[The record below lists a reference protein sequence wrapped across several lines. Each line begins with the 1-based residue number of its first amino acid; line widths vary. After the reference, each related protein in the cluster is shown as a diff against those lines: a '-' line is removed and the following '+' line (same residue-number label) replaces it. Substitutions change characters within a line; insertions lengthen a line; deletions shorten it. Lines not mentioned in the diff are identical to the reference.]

1 MNVCVWRR
9 AGRGRGRWNTGG
21 LHRFAPA
28 APQNNAAAP
37 APGRTN
43 PKLQEQL
50 EGAELFSLQE
60 LASSIRAPGRNKDQ
74 YKGEQ
79 NVHQI
84 HPKCTCW
91 KCVLFDREGG
101 TSQTSHPLAACRP
114 PCPVYCLAQAQPAE
128 PSQTPVSPDEP
139 ALQPRA
145 IPSLS
150 IGFFICRTGKLK
162 STYSRGFLMRF

>member
-1 MNVCVWRR
+1 MCVWRR
-9 AGRGRGRWNTGG
+9 AGRGRGRWNIGG
-21 LHRFAPA
+21 LHSSAPA
-28 APQNNAAAP
+28 APQNNAATP
-37 APGRTN
+37 APGRTT
-43 PKLQEQL
+43 PRLQESWRR
-50 EGAELFSLQE
+50 AELFSLQ

-91 KCVLFDREGG
+91 KFVLFDREGG

-114 PCPVYCLAQAQPAE
+114 TCPVYCLAQAQPTE
-128 PSQTPVSPDEP
+128 PSQTQVSHDEP
-139 ALQPRA
+139 ALQPQA

-150 IGFFICRTGKLK
+150 TGFFICRTGKLK

>member
-1 MNVCVWRR
+1 MCVFG
-9 AGRGRGRWNTGG
+9 AGRVG
-21 LHRFAPA
+21 
-28 APQNNAAAP
+28 
-37 APGRTN
+37 
-43 PKLQEQL
+43 
-50 EGAELFSLQE
+50 EGAGGTPGGFTVLPLQHPRTMLLHPLLGEPTRGFRSCCRGAGLFSLQE

-91 KCVLFDREGG
+91 KFVLFNREGG

-114 PCPVYCLAQAQPAE
+114 PCPVYCLAQAQPTE
-128 PSQTPVSPDEP
+128 TSQTRFSPYEP
-139 ALQPRA
+139 ALRPRA

-150 IGFFICRTGKLK
+150 IGFFICRTVKLK